1 MPKWQCLRV
10 QRSFVPMSLPEL
22 KSRLAEVLEILLQP
36 KSQLAFSKV
45 ILRTQCGRPDH
56 QKGRPR

>member
-10 QRSFVPMSLPEL
+10 QRSFAPTSLPEL

-36 KSQLAFSKV
+36 KSQPAFSKV
-45 ILRTQCGRPDH
+45 ISRTQCGRPDH
-56 QKGRPR
+56 QKGRHR